1 MIQTIFSDVVTIGTW
16 TFNDPMALPA
26 GVTQA
31 GVNILDGWDTGG
43 PLEVV
48 ASSRGSRDG
57 DVPADHFPL
66 RSRIIQM
73 GGWLYCTSRSAA
85 LNALTSLVGD
95 AFPLDTDLTLI
106 RDEPDVAKQLT
117 VRVAGPV
124 QIPADTN
131 VTGAHFRFLAT
142 LQAFDPLK
150 YAVDTDINATG
161 GIAGALVGG
170 LVVPVVLPALFAPAA
185 GQGNNLTVE
194 NVGSH
199 DTGPLVTITGP
210 LPTGWRWTNDTTG
223 EALSLDL
230 SLGAGDSL
238 VLDHRLQQ
246 AFLNSSFVSPAL
258 TGDWWTL
265 KRGPN
270 VLKLFGDFDPAATVT
285 VTGHSAWR

>member
-16 TFNDPMALPA
+16 TFNDPMTLPA

-31 GVNILDGWDTGG
+31 GVNILNGWDDGA
-43 PLEVV
+43 PIEVV

-66 RSRIIQM
+66 RSRILTM

-95 AFPLDTDLTLI
+95 AFPLDTDLTLT
-106 RDEPDVAKQLT
+106 RGEPDVAKQLT

-124 QIPADTN
+124 TVPAETN
-131 VTGAHFRFLAT
+131 VTGAHFRFAAT

-150 YAVDTDINATG
+150 YAVATDINATG

-170 LVVPVVLPALFAPAA
+170 LVVPVKLPAVFTPAA
-185 GQGNNLTVE
+185 GQGNSLSVV

-199 DTGPLVTITGP
+199 DTGPIATITGP

-230 SLGAGDSL
+230 SLGAGDVL
-238 VLDHRLQQ
+238 VLDHKLQQ
-246 AFLNSSFVSPAL
+246 AFLNDSFVSPPL
-258 TGDWWTL
+258 TGDWWTVP
-265 KRGPN
+265 RGPN

>member
-16 TFNDPMALPA
+16 TFNDPGSLPA

-31 GVNILDGWDTGG
+31 GVNILDGWDNGG
-43 PLEVV
+43 PIEVV

-57 DVPADHFPL
+57 DIPADHFPL
-66 RSRIIQM
+66 RSRIINM

-95 AFPLDTDLTLI
+95 AFPLDTDLTLT
-106 RDEPDVAKQLT
+106 REEPDTAKQLT

-124 QIPADTN
+124 LVPNETN
-131 VTGAHFRFLAT
+131 VTGAHFRWSVT

-150 YAVDTDINATG
+150 YSVATDINATG
-161 GIAGALVGG
+161 GIAGAFVGG
-170 LVVPVVLPALFAPAA
+170 LVVPVLLPATFVPAE
-185 GQGNNLTVE
+185 GQGNSLTVV
-194 NVGSH
+194 NSGSH

-223 EALSLDL
+223 ESLALDL
-230 SLGAGDSL
+230 TLGAADSL
-238 VLDHRLQQ
+238 VLDHKLQQ
-246 AFLNSSFVSPAL
+246 AFLNDSFVSPAL
-258 TGDWWTL
+258 IGDWWTVR
-265 KRGPN
+265 RGPN

-285 VTGHSAWR
+285 VTGQSAWR